1 MSNLNGTVQAVIEGQ
16 VVNARWVCYLDV
28 DTDPLRATTGLYN
41 KTFSGTGD
49 ADLDGYTFESY
60 PAELIS
66 VSEVQHDESG
76 SNQVAVTMSGLVV
89 NNAAF
94 LALIGD
100 RTKWQ
105 GRTARLWWYVVDE
118 NETQITSDVYGYYT
132 GYMNDITIN
141 GSPDQQSITMT
152 IEHYLT
158 TLTVTTNK
166 TYAMQKEFDPGDY
179 SADASVAVANG
190 SSSANVAAV
199 QSYGT
204 PGFFSGTRDPV
215 DRALD

>member
-1 MSNLNGTVQAVIEGQ
+1 MSNLNATVQATVEGQ

-28 DTDPLRATTGLYN
+28 ATDPLRATTGLYN
-41 KTFSGTGD
+41 KTFSSTGD
-49 ADLDGYTFESY
+49 ADLDGFTFESY

-105 GRTARLWWYVVDE
+105 GRTARLWWYVVDG
-118 NETQITSDVYGYYT
+118 NETQITSSVYGYYT

-141 GSPDQQSITMT
+141 GGPDQQSITMT
-152 IEHYLT
+152 IEHYLA
-158 TLTVTTNK
+158 TLTVTSNK
-166 TYAMQKEFDPGDY
+166 TYAMQKEFDSGDF
-179 SADASVAVANG
+179 SADASIAVANG
-190 SSSANVAAV
+190 TNAPVPNGGPEGMMG
-199 QSYGT
+199 QRNNGYYG
-204 PGFFSGTRDPV
+204 GVFR
-215 DRALD
+215 

>member
-16 VVNARWVCYLDV
+16 IVNARWVCYLDV

-41 KTFSGTGD
+41 KTFTGTGD
-49 ADLDGYTFESY
+49 VDLDGFTFESY

-158 TLTVTTNK
+158 TLTITTNK
-166 TYAMQKEFDPGDY
+166 TYAMQKEFDSGDF
-179 SADASVAVANG
+179 SADASIAVANG
-190 SSSANVAAV
+190 TSASIPNGGMEDMFYQRTGGYFGGA
-199 QSYGT
+199 
-204 PGFFSGTRDPV
+204 FR
-215 DRALD
+215 

>member
-16 VVNARWVCYLDV
+16 IVNARWVCYLDV

-49 ADLDGYTFESY
+49 VDLDGYTFESY

-105 GRTARLWWYVVDE
+105 GRTARLWWYVVDA

-166 TYAMQKEFDPGDY
+166 TYAMQKEFDSGDF
-179 SADASVAVANG
+179 SADASIAVANG
-190 SSSANVAAV
+190 TSASIPNGGMEDMFYQRTGGYFGGA
-199 QSYGT
+199 
-204 PGFFSGTRDPV
+204 FR
-215 DRALD
+215 

>member
-16 VVNARWVCYLDV
+16 IVNARWVCYLDV

-49 ADLDGYTFESY
+49 VDLDGYTFESY

-100 RTKWQ
+100 KTKWQ
-105 GRTARLWWYVVDE
+105 GRTARLWWYVVDANE
-118 NETQITSDVYGYYT
+118 NQITSDVYGYYT

-166 TYAMQKEFDPGDY
+166 TYAMQKEFDSGDF
-179 SADASVAVANG
+179 SADASIAVANG
-190 SSSANVAAV
+190 TNAYIPNGGREEML
-199 QSYGT
+199 YERNGGYFGG
-204 PGFFSGTRDPV
+204 GFR
-215 DRALD
+215 

>member
-1 MSNLNGTVQAVIEGQ
+1 MSNLNATVQAAVEGQ

-41 KTFSGTGD
+41 KTFSSTGD
-49 ADLDGYTFESY
+49 ADLDGFTFESY

-76 SNQVAVTMSGLVV
+76 SNQVAVTMSGLIV

-105 GRTARLWWYVVDE
+105 GRTARLWWYVVDG
-118 NETQITSDVYGYYT
+118 NETQITSSVYGYYT

-141 GSPDQQSITMT
+141 GSPDSQSITMT
-152 IEHYLT
+152 IEHYLA
-158 TLTVTTNK
+158 TLTVTSNK
-166 TYAMQKEFDPGDY
+166 TYAMQKEFDSGDF
-179 SADASVAVANG
+179 SADASIAVANG
-190 SSSANVAAV
+190 TNAPVPNGGPEGMMG
-199 QSYGT
+199 QRNNGYYG
-204 PGFFSGTRDPV
+204 GVFR
-215 DRALD
+215 

>member
-41 KTFSGTGD
+41 KTFTGTGD
-49 ADLDGYTFESY
+49 VDLDGYTFESY

-158 TLTVTTNK
+158 TLTITTNK
-166 TYAMQKEFDPGDY
+166 TYAMQKEFDSGDF
-179 SADASVAVANG
+179 SADASIAVANG
-190 SSSANVAAV
+190 TSASIPNGGMEDMFYQRTGGYFGGA
-199 QSYGT
+199 
-204 PGFFSGTRDPV
+204 FR
-215 DRALD
+215 

>member
-41 KTFSGTGD
+41 KTFTGTGD
-49 ADLDGYTFESY
+49 VDLDGFTFESY

-152 IEHYLT
+152 LEHYLT
-158 TLTVTTNK
+158 TLTVTPNK
-166 TYAMQKEFDPGDY
+166 TYGMQKEFDSGDL
-179 SADASVAVANG
+179 SAEASVAVANG
-190 SSSANVAAV
+190 RSAAGSVAV
-199 QSYGT
+199 ISPGGYGQY
-204 PGFFSGTRDPV
+204 SGTKDSV
-215 DRALD
+215 DKALD